1 MVMNMKKSF
10 LIVSLGL
17 AASLQAQEAP
27 AATEAQPA
35 TAADQAVTTVETP
48 AEPAAVTEN
57 AAPAETPA
65 VAAPV
70 ADQPSENAT
79 TAEAPATD
87 SPAVEATPAETTPVN
102 VEAAPANSAVVQ
114 NAEAP
119 TTPAESPIQETAA
132 VEAAPVATAD
142 SSASEVSSA
151 SEESKNSPVSSEQK
165 TVAGPLD
172 VLHGSAYNTVGNEAA
187 GSTITGNMA
196 TPRKMFGTK
205 SVYFEPISERAVVSF
220 GDTRTYFI
228 GFDNSKD
235 LGIVTAGMSFGKF
248 GFSVDGSLGKKWLDV
263 EAPDGSEQNAVNTY
277 GGSMV
282 GATASL
288 LAGSVDVVVSGH
300 FIKPDSETY
309 IKSPTNEI
317 DPKSWSA
324 TGTAAASH
332 CGNVVC
338 WAASVDF
345 LRHDFKTKAK
355 NSYYQVIDG
364 ENKLVTVKASVS
376 DTSSRTEFTP
386 NFNIGSAIL
395 SAEDAKVYIGVNASI
410 PVAFYDEI
418 DQVVDKRTRLDVNL
432 APNILG
438 EVALSKYFMAFGG
451 ASFDWNAFAY
461 EKTELNG
468 ASTVSR
474 ETVSGKTTVNMGAR
488 FQYNRLAVEAAFTK
502 QILQN
507 PFAGFAKADGIVL
520 DLGAF
525 INF

>member
-1 MVMNMKKSF
+1 MNMKKSF

-35 TAADQAVTTVETP
+35 IAADQAVTTVETP

-87 SPAVEATPAETTPVN
+87 SPAVEA
-102 VEAAPANSAVVQ
+102 APANSAVVQ

-132 VEAAPVATAD
+132 VETAPVATAD

-165 TVAGPLD
+165 TAAGPLD

-220 GDTRTYFI
+220 GDARTYFI

-263 EAPDGSEQNAVNTY
+263 EAPDGSEQNAINTY

-410 PVAFYDEI
+410 PVTFYDEI

-432 APNILG
+432 APNIFG

-461 EKTELNG
+461 EKTELSG